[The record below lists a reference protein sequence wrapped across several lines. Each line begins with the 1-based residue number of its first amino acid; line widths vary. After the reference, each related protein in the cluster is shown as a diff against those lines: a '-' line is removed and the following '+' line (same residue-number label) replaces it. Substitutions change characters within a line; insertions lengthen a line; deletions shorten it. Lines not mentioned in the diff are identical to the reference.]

1 MSEFIRTFAGKGK
14 RQMKKKE
21 IYTGICLLGLLL
33 SMTAC
38 DALYRKHQA
47 GAAVELDGQFLF
59 YTTLDSLTRGLT
71 AEDSASV
78 ASQYIRQWA
87 KDILVYDEAR
97 DVADEQIEALVE
109 DYRRSLYV
117 HAYEQQLVARRM
129 PVNVADTL
137 VEQIY
142 NTHID
147 RFILRESIV
156 KGMLLVVPNGAPNLP
171 KLRRWMLLKDEDD
184 MENIEKYAYRYATG
198 YELFTDQWLTA
209 QQLLLYMPF
218 EQDVLDAMLSRQTQ
232 IELQDSLSTFILQV
246 TDKHL
251 AGTPMPMDYARP
263 EIEQLILSRRQ
274 VDFLRQERE
283 RLYDEAV
290 KYKKIRFYEHK

>member
-1 MSEFIRTFAGKGK
+1 
-14 RQMKKKE
+14 MKKKE

-38 DALYRKHQA
+38 DALYRKHQV

-71 AEDSASV
+71 AEDSANV

-156 KGMLLVVPNGAPNLP
+156 KGILLVVPNGAPNLP

>member
-38 DALYRKHQA
+38 DALYRKHQV

-71 AEDSASV
+71 AEDSANV

-129 PVNVADTL
+129 PTHVADTL

-156 KGMLLVVPNGAPNLP
+156 KGILLVVPNGAPNLP

>member
-38 DALYRKHQA
+38 DALYRKHQV

-156 KGMLLVVPNGAPNLP
+156 KGILLVVPNGAPNLP

-246 TDKHL
+246 TDKHM